1 MNIKNHDAMRTLLP
15 HSVDF
20 LEAYIYSVSV
30 LPKVRLNAPKFAG
43 LNLPI
48 PFPES
53 VANEYCAFD
62 KNLLDKNPLKKEPV
76 W

>member
-1 MNIKNHDAMRTLLP
+1 MTCRICTNYLRQGTMC
-15 HSVDF
+15 DF
-20 LEAYIYSVSV
+20 LFCSV

-62 KNLLDKNPLKKEPV
+62 KKLLDKNPLKKEPV

>member
-1 MNIKNHDAMRTLLP
+1 MNPVL
-15 HSVDF
+15 F
-20 LEAYIYSVSV
+20 CSV